1 MNPKTNGELISGLD
15 TRRSYDVNGQAVLI
29 DRVTEALGIRAVTNA
44 HPSELSGR
52 SRSLPGLI
60 KRLG

>member
-1 MNPKTNGELISGLD
+1 MNPETNGKLISSLD
-15 TRRSYDVNGQAVLI
+15 TRRSYDVNGQAVFV
-29 DRVTEALGIRAVTNA
+29 DRVTEVLGIRAVTNA
-44 HPSELSGR
+44 HPSELSGI